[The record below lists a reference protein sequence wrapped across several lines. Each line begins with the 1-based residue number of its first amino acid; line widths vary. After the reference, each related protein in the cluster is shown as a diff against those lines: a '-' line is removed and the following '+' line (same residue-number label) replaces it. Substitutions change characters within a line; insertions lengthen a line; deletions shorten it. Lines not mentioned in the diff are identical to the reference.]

1 MTSTRRGFL
10 AATLGAAVAAGLPTA
25 PAYATPRPPRRVVAA
40 PQSWMSNLPDDR
52 SLLRLTIPGTHDSCS
67 DSPLNGTPW
76 AQTQNWSLADQFA
89 HGIRFLDIR
98 CNGLQDHMS
107 DSFGI
112 YHGPAYQGI
121 TFDGVLNE
129 CRTFLTRNPGEV
141 LIMRVKKEN
150 GTDNDV
156 GADFERIFKGY
167 LDIKGY
173 RSLFWIGDHVP
184 ALGAARGRIVL
195 ITEFDNTLPALRWPG
210 GDNGNLSNSTFYVQD
225 RYQNRGLAGL
235 ESGSAGTGST
245 RTGSSG
251 GDKFDYIAA
260 CFDKAATDPANTQL
274 YINFTSYADRAWPVD
289 NAAAIM
295 PKVERYLTEKQ
306 GVPAHLGV
314 VPMDFPD
321 LHPKVLD
328 LLLERNTH

>member
-1 MTSTRRGFL
+1 MIVTRRGLFRTTL
-10 AATLGAAVAAGLPTA
+10 AAAALVATAA
-25 PAYATPRPPRRVVAA
+25 PARAVVAPHA
-40 PQSWMSNLPDDR
+40 WMSAVPDDV

-67 DSPLNGTPW
+67 MSPLNGTPW

-98 CNGLQDHMS
+98 CNGLQDHMA

-121 TFDGVLNE
+121 TFDAVLNA
-129 CRTFLTRNPGEV
+129 CRTFLARNPGET

-150 GTDNDV
+150 GTANDV
-156 GADFERIFKGY
+156 GADFDRIFKGY
-167 LDIKGY
+167 LDAKGY
-173 RSLFWIGDHVP
+173 RPMFWIGDRIP
-184 ALGAARGRIVL
+184 TLGESRGRIIL
-195 ITEFDNTLPALRWPG
+195 ITQFDTTLPALHWPS
-210 GDNGNLSNSTFYVQD
+210 GDNGTISNSTFYIQD

-251 GDKFDYIAA
+251 GDKFDHIAA
-260 CFDKAATDPANTQL
+260 CFDKAAADPNNTQL
-274 YINFTSYADRAWPVD
+274 YINFTSYADRAWPID

-295 PKVERYLTEKQ
+295 PRVQRYLTENQ
-306 GVPAHLGV
+306 HTPAHFGIV
-314 VPMDFPD
+314 AMDFPD
-321 LHPKVLD
+321 RHPTVLD
-328 LLLERNTH
+328 LLLARNHF